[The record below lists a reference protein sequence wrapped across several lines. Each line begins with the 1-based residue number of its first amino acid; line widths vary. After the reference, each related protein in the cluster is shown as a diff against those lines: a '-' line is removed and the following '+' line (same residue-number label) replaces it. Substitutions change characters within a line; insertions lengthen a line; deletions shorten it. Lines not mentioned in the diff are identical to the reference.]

1 MQTKPLMYA
10 PAKAKK
16 IMDEDYERLREQSP
30 HAARAAHYYV
40 LSMLA
45 LHAPNKV
52 PCFLGECAVDHI
64 ELSNL
69 SFARFMIGGMFELE
83 LEGSPNINPMIKE
96 VMCRRYLGLP
106 PLVIEGGQ
114 DVNL

>member
-1 MQTKPLMYA
+1 MRIKPLMYQLE
-10 PAKAKK
+10 KAKK
-16 IMDEDYERLREQSP
+16 IMIDDYERLREQSP
-30 HAARAAHYYV
+30 HAARAAHYYI

-45 LHAPNKV
+45 LHAPNRV

-69 SFARFMIGGMFELE
+69 SFARFMMHGMFALE
-83 LEGSPNINPMIKE
+83 LKGSPKITPMMKE

-106 PLVIEGGQ
+106 PLVIEGGHG
-114 DVNL
+114 VSL